1 MNTFVKLFVMTSLV
15 ALVSAPVIAAETLQ
29 EKKEAATNDVARDAK
44 KNINRIEEA
53 TCTDGTAKCAGQ
65 KAKNRVEEAADATK
79 DKAKELKNK
88 AD

>member
-1 MNTFVKLFVMTSLV
+1 MNKIVKLVAISSLF
-15 ALVSAPVIAAETLQ
+15 ALISTPLIAAETLQ
-29 EKKEAATNDVARDAK
+29 EKKEAVTNDVTRDAK
-44 KNINRIEEA
+44 KSINRIEEA
-53 TCTDGTAKCAGQ
+53 ACTEGDVKCAGQ